1 MKQRQL
7 IKQLKYLTA
16 KDPEQRVAHIPPI
29 VAPGPEC
36 QHNAKK
42 MLISIAK
49 MDQQIVAKTATNI
62 SNDQDHASCKTVYTQ
77 SK

>member
-1 MKQRQL
+1 LTFEQLIYIMSTITIRMKQRQL

-49 MDQQIVAKTATNI
+49 MDQQIVAKTET
-62 SNDQDHASCKTVYTQ
+62 
-77 SK
+77 